1 MLIESKIPLGEQ
13 VATADQRVVAHN
25 VPWSHY
31 QAQVALRGE
40 AAVPRF
46 SYLEGA
52 LEIMT
57 PSKDH
62 ERIKSYLGMLVEAYA
77 LERGIDLSPYG
88 AWTLEKAPHAAAVE
102 PDECYIL
109 GDDQSKEVP
118 DLAIEVVWTSGGID
132 KLEAYRRLGVR
143 EVWFWRDEAIEA
155 FVLADGAYQRI
166 KMSHLFPDLEPSSL
180 CLYLDEPTALRAVR
194 AYRKTLAPC

>member
-1 MLIESKIPLGEQ
+1 MTIESTIAPGEQ
-13 VATADQRVVAHN
+13 VVTADQRVVTHN

-31 QAQVALRGE
+31 QAQLALRGE

-52 LEIMT
+52 LEMMT

-62 ERIKSYLGMLVEAYA
+62 ERIKSYLGRLIEAYA
-77 LERGIDLSPYG
+77 SERGIELSPYG
-88 AWTLEKAPHAAAVE
+88 AWTLERGPRAAAVE

-109 GDDQSKEVP
+109 GEDQSKEVP

-132 KLEAYRRLGVR
+132 KLEAYRRLGVQ
-143 EVWFWRDEAIEA
+143 EVWFWRDNTVEA
-155 FVLADGAYQRI
+155 FSLSESAYDRLE
-166 KMSHLFPDLEPSSL
+166 KSHLLPDLDPSSL
-180 CLYLDEPTALRAVR
+180 CAFLEEPTALRAVR
-194 AYRKTLAPC
+194 AFKKTLE